1 MGENSQNANYTSVNY
16 SHNSTERQDTGV
28 QYTSQIDAVSAR
40 VDPYGNPMPIPLPEN
55 NFTTADKNSSQM
67 LQYNAASNNEKTSSK
82 IINEVPSLHENS
94 IKSSSIVSNHIS
106 VSSKK
111 QPNTQAD
118 LLTSSTFLAVSTQS
132 NELNE
137 PPMVFKASSQL
148 SKDNPPVFY
157 ATGNTDEGNM
167 TLVAVDSDQPQTID
181 EKSGK
186 PNQKAVLK
194 RRSYNAM
201 DKREFATKAQ
211 ELGIR
216 KASKVLGIPRKN
228 LQRWTRQIDELDILV
243 SSEAGRNKK
252 KIREPKGKF
261 PEIEKALVSYIIEE
275 TDNNGLLTKSNI
287 QSKAIELFQFY
298 YPESPDV
305 FKATWN
311 WLKGV
316 LLRNHLNPE
325 HHVSDLDAAER
336 ELEKN
341 PAIIELPIGAGQGMS
356 TTLQLKCHN
365 CNTDLKF
372 MAVISSI
379 QD

>member
-211 ELGIR
+211 EL
-216 KASKVLGIPRKN
+216 
-228 LQRWTRQIDELDILV
+228 
-243 SSEAGRNKK
+243 AGRNKK